1 MLHTRFKAESPVLK
15 VGSCHGTQLKV
26 TGLSALSRKPN
37 LDKLGA
43 CPALLGCSCSCFG
56 LRGTG
61 TPACP
66 ERGRRACALA
76 VSLGGR
82 GFSPGVK
89 RSQPMGFRVFC
100 VRRFLAEAPEEGSF
114 FAETPPTPTPSK
126 STLIN

>member
-43 CPALLGCSCSCFG
+43 SPALLGCSCSCFG

-61 TPACP
+61 TPAC
-66 ERGRRACALA
+66 ALA

-89 RSQPMGFRVFC
+89 HSQPMGFRVFC
-100 VRRFLAEAPEEGSF
+100 VRQFLAEAPEESLLP
-114 FAETPPTPTPSK
+114 AETRPAPTLSK
-126 STLIN
+126 SPLII